1 MPITNTISKLLLTAS
16 VLFLVA
22 CSSTDTAPE
31 SQYTTEKDFYD
42 AAQRNINYS
51 RWRSAIENLQ
61 ALEDNF
67 PFGTYAE
74 QAQLELIYAYYNN
87 FEHGAA
93 AAAADRFIRLHP
105 RHRDVDYAYYMK
117 GLASFTENSSMFERF
132 SPTDLSARDPGAARE
147 SFAHFSE
154 LIARFPDSEH
164 VPDARKRM
172 IYLRNLLARAEIHA
186 ANYYLKREAYVA
198 ALNRG
203 RYVLENFQQTPAIPD
218 ALAVVVQSY
227 HMMGTDELST
237 ETLQTL
243 KHNYPDHPVFNQ
255 DGKFDYDYVNR
266 QKDRSMLHIITL
278 GLFEKKDPRGFDSRE
293 HYNAQYKPEDT

>member
-1 MPITNTISKLLLTAS
+1 
-16 VLFLVA
+16 
-22 CSSTDTAPE
+22 
-31 SQYTTEKDFYD
+31 
-42 AAQRNINYS
+42 
-51 RWRSAIENLQ
+51 
-61 ALEDNF
+61 
-67 PFGTYAE
+67 
-74 QAQLELIYAYYNN
+74 
-87 FEHGAA
+87 
-93 AAAADRFIRLHP
+93 
-105 RHRDVDYAYYMK
+105 
-117 GLASFTENSSMFERF
+117 MFERF